1 MACHGK
7 ERQGITLQGM
17 PWHGKAW
24 NYMERKQN
32 VRHGMERQGNARD
45 DIAWHAKERHG
56 TTCNGKPR

>member
-1 MACHGK
+1 
-7 ERQGITLQGM
+7 M